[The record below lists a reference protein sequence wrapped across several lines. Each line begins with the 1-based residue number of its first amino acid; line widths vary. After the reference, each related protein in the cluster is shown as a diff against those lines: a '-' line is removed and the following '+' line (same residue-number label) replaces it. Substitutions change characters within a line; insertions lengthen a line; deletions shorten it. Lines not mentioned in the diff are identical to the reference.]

1 MSYLIAMYVL
11 VHGNNLSIFG
21 YIPGQ
26 REERP
31 RNQGLL
37 YKSESELSKV
47 LPDDIASSIV
57 EERKRAKL
65 LDYESILRE
74 AIESSQNETAK
85 IMQSSINMRTENS
98 ENVTPSDYTTYED
111 EFSDYDMSFFNEM
124 NGLKNN
130 NDDDGM
136 GGFPW

>member
-130 NDDDGM
+130 NDDGM